1 MQAAS
6 KAPRIV
12 SAVSSVP
19 ALKRAAAEI
28 ASRPVVSVPPADS
41 LIGALSIL
49 ADKGYGALAVKEES
63 DGHRRTDFA
72 GIITERD
79 FLKKTALDGSRYSML
94 DAPVSSLMT
103 AAEEVTFAE
112 PDWTLAQCLERMLKG
127 GFRHL
132 PLIEN
137 KKCTGMLSSK
147 DIVKAI
153 VEDDKFSSKWKA
165 TVGGV
170 AMSMVARTQDATIA
184 SVERGSTVADAVRS
198 MREQRVGSV
207 LIPTAGQTLS
217 ESLHSFG
224 IFTERDYLKLLAKSA
239 ADGNDY
245 RQTLVA
251 EVMTPA
257 ESMIWVEP
265 NLPAIDAL
273 HLMATKG
280 MRHLP
285 VRKPYDWLYRPGMPL
300 KKGFIL
306 APEAPALLAVVS
318 MRELVANVLKEY

>member
-1 MQAAS
+1 
-6 KAPRIV
+6 
-12 SAVSSVP
+12 
-19 ALKRAAAEI
+19 
-28 ASRPVVSVPPADS
+28 
-41 LIGALSIL
+41 
-49 ADKGYGALAVKEES
+49 
-63 DGHRRTDFA
+63 
-72 GIITERD
+72 
-79 FLKKTALDGSRYSML
+79 
-94 DAPVSSLMT
+94 
-103 AAEEVTFAE
+103 
-112 PDWTLAQCLERMLKG
+112 
-127 GFRHL
+127 
-132 PLIEN
+132 
-137 KKCTGMLSSK
+137 
-147 DIVKAI
+147 
-153 VEDDKFSSKWKA
+153 
-165 TVGGV
+165 
-170 AMSMVARTQDATIA
+170 MSMVARTQDATIA

-198 MREQRVGSV
+198 MREQRVGSF

-224 IFTERDYLKLLAKSA
+224 IFTEKDYLKLLAKSA

-318 MRELVANVLKEY
+318 MRSWSRMCSRSIEREFGVFCWRCASICVCGHECLAMRICLTGRSQSGLPHRAIHYPPSPDISGAAVIGMPQGSMPFSPCSVSANTRRSSRFSSSCAPPRCLSVGA